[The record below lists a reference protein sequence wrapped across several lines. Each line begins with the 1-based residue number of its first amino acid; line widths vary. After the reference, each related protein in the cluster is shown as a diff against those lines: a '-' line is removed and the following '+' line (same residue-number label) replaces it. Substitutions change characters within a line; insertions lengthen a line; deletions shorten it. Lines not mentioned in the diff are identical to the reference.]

1 MTLKVQKEFTF
12 NVCIRIFLVHKYVYM
27 SYWTL
32 YCRWQKKQLQCYGSL
47 ATRVTVED
55 SSMLRVKGSWKPSLC
70 VLTQVNS
77 RVWGWA
83 EAQKTDRLLCGKDCN
98 CGASLY
104 HIDVVGPYCFNTNNI
119 FVYIQSPPVDAV
131 FVFGVCGQCACI
143 LHSWQ
148 IQLALRPLVVYQ
160 NYGFWLGPD
169 STSILGSGWEGIHTA
184 VTV

>member
-1 MTLKVQKEFTF
+1 MTEETATVLRKLGYS
-12 NVCIRIFLVHKYVYM
+12 CD
-27 SYWTL
+27 
-32 YCRWQKKQLQCYGSL
+32 CRGFI
-47 ATRVTVED
+47 D
-55 SSMLRVKGSWKPSLC
+55 VKGKGELKTFFVCTDTSKQQSMGLSWGSK
-70 VLTQVNS
+70 N
-77 RVWGWA
+77 W
-83 EAQKTDRLLCGKDCN
+83 LLCGKDCN